1 MSSACEAQQGVLA
14 DFYYHLF
21 ISLFSPGHIWNLS
34 TQPFNIILYKLYNIW
49 DGLTN
54 FQLSTKELERKKLL
68 FRTRFMGKSHY
79 EFTGETSIY
88 LTEFRISTSVWKI
101 PSAERFFS
109 FHLKR
114 KNKITF
120 LRRIKILVKIVYD
133 CKTWIIQIVSIFII
147 IFYTMSSLDAT
158 FIWLKLTWQK

>member
-1 MSSACEAQQGVLA
+1 M
-14 DFYYHLF
+14 
-21 ISLFSPGHIWNLS
+21 
-34 TQPFNIILYKLYNIW
+34 W

-54 FQLSTKELERKKLL
+54 FQLPTKELERNFYLGP
-68 FRTRFMGKSHY
+68 RFMGKSYY

-88 LTEFRISTSVWKI
+88 LTEFRISTSVWKKNSI
-101 PSAERFFS
+101 SSLRAEIFFS
-109 FHLKR
+109 FHPKR

-147 IFYTMSSLDAT
+147 MFYTMSSLDAT